1 MWVIGHCH
9 RYAGYHPLSL
19 TAGTH
24 MLIDST
30 IYNIKKYV
38 HVYLVEMNNF
48 YEWVLGVVC
57 KGEFAVYKVS
67 LTYYEDTRIALHF
80 DSYDMTA
87 KHLEEYL
94 NIELCEILDG
104 DIRGY
109 DACGKTLYSQLLI
122 FEFQKQFRERNKSMK
137 ELGINYL

>member
-1 MWVIGHCH
+1 
-9 RYAGYHPLSL
+9 
-19 TAGTH
+19 

-38 HVYLVEMNNF
+38 YLVEMKNF
-48 YEWVLGVVC
+48 YEWVLGVAC
-57 KGEFAVYKVS
+57 KGEFAVYEVS
-67 LTYYEDTRIALHF
+67 LTYYEDTRIALQF
-80 DSYDMTA
+80 DSHDMTA

-109 DACGKTLYSQLLI
+109 DACRKTLYSQLLI